1 MDAAYAVHDDCG
13 GIKGRGC
20 QGQGMAHSYSWKQKI
35 NTKSPT
41 EAELVRVDNLL
52 GYILWAHYFV
62 QGQGYGIDP
71 SLLYQ
76 DSMSAIL
83 LWGSTR
89 LYDYWII
96 PRQSMGDSIH
106 SLSHV

>member
-1 MDAAYAVHDDCG
+1 
-13 GIKGRGC
+13 
-20 QGQGMAHSYSWKQKI
+20 MAHSYSCKQKI

>member
-1 MDAAYAVHDDCG
+1 MSFG
-13 GIKGRGC
+13 

-89 LYDYWII
+89 LYDNWKI